1 MSAGE
6 WRRPA
11 RGVALVILALLPL
24 TLAGEASARDWP
36 VEGKLFGELKKD
48 RPIGSADA
56 GDYARA
62 EDISGIACARNA
74 GFPRLC
80 IVVDDQTQGAQI
92 LIVKKESGQAG
103 GFIPFPSQIFRNAKG
118 KEKVLDFDGEAVA
131 YADGAFYVI
140 GSHGR
145 PRHEKAGQTADKAA
159 EEDAKAEASRRLFR
173 IVVGP
178 GAVDLFGGWT
188 GKALEACPSGA
199 SPLPSDQRKMGPL
212 SFCPTRRLNEAI
224 AAQPELAA
232 LSNAALQQQ
241 GLSIEGLA
249 VRDGRLYAGLRTPVI
264 DGRAFILSVAAG
276 PLFGS
281 GPLDSTLIPVALGT
295 DSRGGPRGIRDL
307 APFRDGFLILAG
319 PANDPPGDAVAMG
332 DYALFQYADGQL
344 TRRLNLKSYGA
355 RVKPEGLLPLTDD
368 GGKVEVLLLFDGPD
382 EGGGQTVTFD
392 APKKPDAPRKPD
404 AAKKPDA
411 PEKPKVTANPP
422 SP

>member
-6 WRRPA
+6 WCRTGRRVV
-11 RGVALVILALLPL
+11 RVILALLPL
-24 TLAGEASARDWP
+24 TLASAASARDWP

-56 GDYARA
+56 GDYAKA
-62 EDISGIACARNA
+62 ENISGIACALDA

-92 LIVKKESGQAG
+92 LIAKKEGGQAG

-131 YADGAFYVI
+131 YGDGAFYVT

-145 PRHEKAGQTADKAA
+145 PRHESAGQPADKAA
-159 EEDAKAEASRRLFR
+159 EEDAKAQASRRLFR
-173 IVVGP
+173 VVVGP

-188 GKALEACPSGA
+188 GKALEACASGA
-199 SPLPSDQRKMGPL
+199 APRPADQLKMAPL
-212 SFCPTRRLNEAI
+212 SFCATGRLNEAI

-232 LSNAALQQQ
+232 LSNAPLQQQ

-264 DGRAFILSVAAG
+264 DGRAFILSVAAD

-281 GPLDSTLIPVALGT
+281 GPLDAKLNPLALGP

-307 APFRDGFLILAG
+307 VPFRDGFLIIAG
-319 PANDPPGDAVAMG
+319 PANDPPGDAVAAG

-344 TRRLNLKSYGA
+344 TKRLNLKSYGA
-355 RVKPEGLLPLTDD
+355 KVKPEGLLPLTDD

-392 APKKPDAPRKPD
+392 APETPT
-404 AAKKPDA
+404 
-411 PEKPKVTANPP
+411 VTANPP